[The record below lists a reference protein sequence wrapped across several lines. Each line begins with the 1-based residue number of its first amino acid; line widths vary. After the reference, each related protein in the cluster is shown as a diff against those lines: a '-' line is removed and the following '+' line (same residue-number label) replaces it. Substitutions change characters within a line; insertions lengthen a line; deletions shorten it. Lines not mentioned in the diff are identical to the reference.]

1 MRLNV
6 PTAQQLLDFDVLI
19 GNAARAADQLE
30 GAVALHNILDSQ
42 GVAYLADEVGMG
54 KTYVALGVVALL
66 RHFKPNARVLF
77 IAPRANI
84 QRKWQKELQ
93 LFVKHNVR
101 VSDLRVRT
109 PGGTPARPLVHCD
122 RLVDLVRETTLDP
135 DRDFFLRMSS
145 FSLALGHDAVSRG
158 GFRDRL
164 RAELPWVPPD
174 LFDLRASPDVL
185 KDRFGQALN
194 AALPVFDLVIID
206 EAHNL
211 KHGLGPR
218 VAARN
223 RVLAAALGH
232 SSVAY
237 DSRLPNTGP
246 RAGKVLL
253 LSATPID
260 DDYAQL
266 WNQLDVVD
274 RGAAFR
280 ALHDPGADEA
290 IKRETAR
297 RFLVRRVT
305 ALSVGGEKLT
315 KNLYRREWRS
325 GGVSEWDEPL
335 RPGSDR
341 ERLTVALVQKKVSEV
356 LEDEAFGASFQI
368 GMLASFE
375 SFLETAGH
383 TRLEVDEE
391 ESRDSN
397 FDGTDQ
403 SDDELEREG
412 VDVNELNGLARSHR
426 RTFGTELP
434 HPKMDALTER
444 LSTSWMDGSKALVFV
459 RRVRS
464 VDELKARLDIAYDEW
479 LLGHLRKA
487 LPARHRPALA
497 RAQTLYKADKQ
508 RRHRRASDERMSPDG
523 DDEDK
528 GDLDTFFSYFFR
540 GEGPEGIVS
549 GARLNRRFQ
558 QRTGALA
565 TFFSDNHVMRLLDAE
580 PGSVVSCLSAR
591 LGRED
596 QELRDDLRERSRRYL
611 SVAAK
616 VVARGDAFV
625 AAQGA
630 ALELLKE
637 VDPIARATWE
647 EHFRTVLGAPAAA
660 GADADQLET
669 PTFFS
674 ELARRPELR
683 AKLWP
688 EPASI

>member
-6 PTAQQLLDFDVLI
+6 PTAEQLLDFDVLI

-66 RHFKPNARVLF
+66 RHFKPNARVLV

-109 PGGTPARPLVHCD
+109 PVGTPARPLVHCD

-145 FSLALGHDAVSRG
+145 FSLALGHDAASRG

-174 LFDLRASPDVL
+174 LFDLRAAPDVL

-280 ALHDPGADEA
+280 ALRDPGADEA

-305 ALSVGGEKLT
+305 DTQRRRGEADEEPLPARVAIGRCQRMGRAAAAGQRPGAPDGRARPEEGQRGARGRSLRGELPDRDARVVRVVSRDRGAHAVGG
-315 KNLYRREWRS
+315 RR
-325 GGVSEWDEPL
+325 GGV
-335 RPGSDR
+335 
-341 ERLTVALVQKKVSEV
+341 A
-356 LEDEAFGASFQI
+356 
-368 GMLASFE
+368 
-375 SFLETAGH
+375 
-383 TRLEVDEE
+383 RLELRRHRPV
-391 ESRDSN
+391 R
-397 FDGTDQ
+397 
-403 SDDELEREG
+403 RR
-412 VDVNELNGLARSHR
+412 ARARGRRRQRAQRARAQYR

-444 LSTSWMDGSKALVFV
+444 LSTSWIDGSKALVFV

-464 VDELKARLDIAYDEW
+464 VDELKARLDVAYDRW
-479 LLGHLRKA
+479 LLDRLRQSAARATSPRACQRREAVQGRQAAA
-487 LPARHRPALA
+487 LPARQRRAHRPPTATAKTRATSTRSSPTSSAA
-497 RAQTLYKADKQ
+497 RDPRGSSAV
-508 RRHRRASDERMSPDG
+508 HAS
-523 DDEDK
+523 
-528 GDLDTFFSYFFR
+528 
-540 GEGPEGIVS
+540 
-549 GARLNRRFQ
+549 
-558 QRTGALA
+558 TGA
-565 TFFSDNHVMRLLDAE
+565 FS
-580 PGSVVSCLSAR
+580 SAPA
-591 LGRED
+591 
-596 QELRDDLRERSRRYL
+596 RSRR
-611 SVAAK
+611 SS
-616 VVARGDAFV
+616 
-625 AAQGA
+625 
-630 ALELLKE
+630 
-637 VDPIARATWE
+637 
-647 EHFRTVLGAPAAA
+647 
-660 GADADQLET
+660 
-669 PTFFS
+669 PTTTS
-674 ELARRPELR
+674 CGYSTRSPG
-683 AKLWP
+683 P
-688 EPASI
+688 S